1 MGENAQV
8 RVSAKADYA
17 LRAMAQLVADSSDGA
32 VAAPRLAEQQGIPLK
47 FLHGVLTDLKRA
59 RLVRS
64 TRGPDGGFELMRP
77 ATEITLAD
85 ILRAVEGPLVNI
97 HDTSLTDLT
106 YPGPA
111 EKLLDV
117 WMAARA
123 TMRNVFETVTV
134 ADLAAGNLPESVLNL
149 ATQYRV
155 DHRHGV

>member
-17 LRAMAQLVADSSDGA
+17 LRAMAQLVADSKNGS
-32 VAAPRLAEQQGIPLK
+32 VSAPRLAEQQGIPLK
-47 FLHGVLTDLKRA
+47 FLHGVLTELKRA

-64 TRGPDGGFELMRP
+64 TRGPDGGYELMRP
-77 ATEITLAD
+77 AGQITLAD
-85 ILRAVEGPLVNI
+85 ILRAVEGPLVNV
-97 HDTSLTDLT
+97 HDTSLGDLS

-111 EKLLDV
+111 AKLLDV

-134 ADLAAGNLPESVLNL
+134 ADLAAGNLPASVLEL
-149 ATQYRV
+149 ALQYR
-155 DHRHGV
+155 DDQRHN